1 MAAKKKASKVYGS
14 KTSFVMGLPRDMSA
28 KEVIKRA
35 KAQGLALS
43 EAHVYKIRSTN
54 KDKAKSKPASKAV
67 APKGETKG
75 RSSKANGDAAEAAA
89 PSPAATSSMSKRDF
103 VLSFGSSTP
112 AAEILAQAKARGLSL
127 SKAYLYT
134 IRSNKAPNKAPKD
147 KAGPAP
153 RARAAGASRDLEAQ
167 LIDVAL
173 DLGLARATQ
182 LLDRVRSKLK
192 EGL

>member
-1 MAAKKKASKVYGS
+1 MAAKKKATKVYGS

-35 KAQGLALS
+35 KAQGLTLS

-54 KDKAKSKPASKAV
+54 KDKEKSKPASKAV
-67 APKGETKG
+67 APKGEAKA
-75 RSSKANGDAAEAAA
+75 RAAKANGDGAEAATPGTEA
-89 PSPAATSSMSKRDF
+89 SASMSKRDF

-112 AAEILAQAKARGLSL
+112 ASEILAQAKARGLSL

-134 IRSNKAPNKAPKD
+134 IRSSKGPKD

-153 RARAAGASRDLEAQ
+153 RAARTAKAGHDLESQ
-167 LIDVAL
+167 LIDAAL

-182 LLDRVRSKLK
+182 ILDRVRSKLK

>member
-1 MAAKKKASKVYGS
+1 MAAKKKATKVYGS

-54 KDKAKSKPASKAV
+54 KDKAKSKPASKAL
-67 APKGETKG
+67 APKRETKG
-75 RSSKANGDAAEAAA
+75 KSSKANSDGAEAAA
-89 PSPAATSSMSKRDF
+89 PSTAATSSMSKRDF

-134 IRSNKAPNKAPKD
+134 IRSNKAPKD
-147 KAGPAP
+147 KASPAP
-153 RARAAGASRDLEAQ
+153 RARAAKAGHDLESQ
-167 LIDVAL
+167 LIDAAL

-182 LLDRVRSKLK
+182 ILDRVRSKLK